1 MFEKIRKYYEIGLY
15 KEVHIRKLLSVGA
28 ITQEQFESIV
38 KENENVE

>member
-1 MFEKIRKYYEIGLY
+1 MFEKIKKYYDMGLY

-38 KENENVE
+38 KEESNG